1 MTSSCVFLF
10 RFWFFFYL
18 SFVQMRA
25 HPPSMGGKSTRRLF
39 TPSEFPVCLPP
50 SGPLLFPP
58 FSLLA
63 FPLGPKARAMPA
75 FSRSLQ
81 WRPCRCST
89 TRTLVVKV
97 VVEFMAGNDKR
108 EEGGGGYFPLVLLV
122 GQIAL
127 QTFLCIFSLHSFT
140 YVVCSVGI
148 CRLNYFERICVPFL
162 LRNQYSFRMFL
173 FSDELDDE
181 KMADFFMLLR
191 KVKQKNRLKIT
202 LKKETSKNL
211 FLF

>member
-50 SGPLLFPP
+50 SDPLLFPP

-108 EEGGGGYFPLVLLV
+108 EEGGGYFPLVLLV
-122 GQIAL
+122 G
-127 QTFLCIFSLHSFT
+127 
-140 YVVCSVGI
+140 
-148 CRLNYFERICVPFL
+148 
-162 LRNQYSFRMFL
+162 
-173 FSDELDDE
+173 
-181 KMADFFMLLR
+181 
-191 KVKQKNRLKIT
+191 
-202 LKKETSKNL
+202 
-211 FLF
+211 